1 MSLTRRL
8 TIALLGLV
16 ALTAVGTAGFV
27 VLEGMTLVDALY
39 MTVQTL
45 STVGFGDVHPATP
58 AGRLFT
64 VALIVTGVGTAL
76 YLFGAIAEL
85 VLEGR
90 LQEYLGRSAMERS
103 IERLEGHVIVCGF
116 GRFGR
121 VVADDLQRNGVPVVI
136 IDLDPDREPELV
148 ALGLPY
154 VIGSALS
161 DEVLERA
168 GIRRARAIVVGTA
181 SDADNVFITLS
192 AREKNPTIRIHAR
205 GESDGG
211 LRRLRLAGADQALSA
226 YHMGGLRIAASIL
239 RPSVVD
245 FLEIAAP
252 GRGEEVDLE
261 EIRLSPGSPMVGAA
275 IGMVEQQHDRLR
287 IVALKR
293 EGEPIRLVPP
303 PGTEVRDGDHLVV
316 IGARRS
322 LEDLA
327 QLAQGWPARVS

>member
-16 ALTAVGTAGFV
+16 ALTAVGIVGFV
-27 VLEGMTLVDALY
+27 LLEGMTLVDALY

-103 IERLEGHVIVCGF
+103 IERLEGHVVVCGF

-181 SDADNVFITLS
+181 SDADNVFS
-192 AREKNPTIRIHAR
+192 AREKNPAIRIHAR

-275 IGMVEQQHDRLR
+275 IGMVEQRHDRLR

-327 QLAQGWPARVS
+327 QLAQGRPARVS

>member
-1 MSLTRRL
+1 LGQKVHPYGFRIGTLYGWQSNWFAERRYAEDHE
-8 TIALLGLV
+8 TIAFMANDAARRALDDAGL
-16 ALTAVGTAGFV
+16 TP
-27 VLEGMTLVDALY
+27 
-39 MTVQTL
+39 
-45 STVGFGDVHPATP
+45 GDV
-58 AGRLFT
+58 
-64 VALIVTGVGTAL
+64 
-76 YLFGAIAEL
+76 
-85 VLEGR
+85 
-90 LQEYLGRSAMERS
+90 
-103 IERLEGHVIVCGF
+103 
-116 GRFGR
+116 
-121 VVADDLQRNGVPVVI
+121 D
-136 IDLDPDREPELV
+136 
-148 ALGLPY
+148 
-154 VIGSALS
+154 
-161 DEVLERA
+161 
-168 GIRRARAIVVGTA
+168 AIVVGTA
-181 SDADNVFITLS
+181 SDSDNVFITLS
-192 AREKNPTIRIHAR
+192 AREKNPAIRIHAR

-275 IGMVEQQHDRLR
+275 IGMVEQRHDRLR

-293 EGEPIRLVPP
+293 DGEPIRLVPP

-327 QLAQGWPARVS
+327 QLAQGRPARVS